1 MALLDPPF
9 LFEGWCVSGRTGS
22 RWRSPCRPPST
33 ACSLLPTAK
42 KQPAKN
48 LNRGNLKHKM
58 TKKQWCCWKIL
69 SSQGDQ
75 GGSRWRSFATST
87 ARKTASQKLFIIW
100 RSSCRTASLNGMY
113 GHWYAINRWKPTR
126 QMPLIW
132 HRWFVQSP
140 FKFTFLDFC
149 ELW

>member
-1 MALLDPPF
+1 MINYLSPRAEKWVRAPRLACPATSWALWPSAHGCMALLDPPF

-113 GHWYAINRWKPTR
+113 GHRY
-126 QMPLIW
+126 
-132 HRWFVQSP
+132 
-140 FKFTFLDFC
+140 
-149 ELW
+149 